1 MNVAHHQIHPQC
13 LLLRRCSPRTLF
25 LLHETKSLWVYII
38 KDPGW
43 ERATF
48 NQHIW
53 VLSPSEPE
61 GFPWSARPRLKW
73 WVVWLSSGKCK
84 RKPFAPVF
92 LAAFLESLRT
102 FSAGDG
108 LTAEVVTDIGV
119 WKSQV
124 WLPSQVATLEGHL
137 DYCLVMS
144 WRNCMWFYR
153 PVSLVSN
160 TVYRWSLQCCPDLY
174 FFLSVVMPE
183 TRRETKLMLIE
194 ISICGR
200 DLAHSPVVSFSLHNN
215 PAR

>member
-1 MNVAHHQIHPQC
+1 MMGGLA
-13 LLLRRCSPRTLF
+13 LLWKVQEKAVRTCVPCSIPRVVTDF
-25 LLHETKSLWVYII
+25 F
-38 KDPGW
+38 
-43 ERATF
+43 R
-48 NQHIW
+48 
-53 VLSPSEPE
+53 
-61 GFPWSARPRLKW
+61 W
-73 WVVWLSSGKCK
+73 WWAYCRS
-84 RKPFAPVF
+84 
-92 LAAFLESLRT
+92 
-102 FSAGDG
+102 
-108 LTAEVVTDIGV
+108 VTDIGV

-160 TVYRWSLQCCPDLY
+160 TVYRWSFQCCPDLY